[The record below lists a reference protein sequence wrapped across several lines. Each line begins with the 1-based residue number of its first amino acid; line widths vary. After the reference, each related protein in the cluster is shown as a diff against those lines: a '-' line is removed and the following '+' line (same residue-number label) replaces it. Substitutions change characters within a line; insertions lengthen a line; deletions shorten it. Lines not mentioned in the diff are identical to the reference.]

1 VTERE
6 WLEATDPQ
14 PMLEWLRQ
22 SEKCSERK
30 FRLLSCA
37 CCRRIWPLMA
47 DERSRMA
54 VEFTEWYAEGELND
68 EDIREAS
75 NEAYRAWE
83 EASAVPDDPGELT
96 DKVLYGSSRLWRHRP
111 YEDEPVACR
120 YLAPHRGIAAFHA
133 AYAAAMLAASAVE
146 RAVSDCQEAVWF
158 GTGADQRSA
167 VRRECRAQANLLRDL
182 FGPPPFRPIAIA
194 PRWLA
199 WNGGAVVQL
208 AQAAYEERILP
219 EGHLDPARHGVLAD
233 ALEEAGCATPE
244 ILAHL
249 RAAGPH
255 WRGCWCLDIIL
266 RQS

>member
-1 VTERE
+1 
-6 WLEATDPQ
+6 
-14 PMLEWLRQ
+14 MLEWLRQ

-30 FRLLSCA
+30 FRLFGCA
-37 CCRRIWPLMA
+37 CCRRIWHLLA

-83 EASAVPDDPGELT
+83 EASAVPDDPGEPP

-111 YEDEPVACR
+111 YEDDPVACR

-133 AYAAAMLAASAVE
+133 AYAAALLAASAVE

-167 VRRECRAQANLLRDL
+167 VRRECRAQADLLCDL
-182 FGPPPFRPIAIA
+182 FGPLPFREVGIDSSV
-194 PRWLA
+194 LH
-199 WNGGAVVQL
+199 WNGGVVVQL
-208 AQAAYEERILP
+208 AQSAYEERVLP
-219 EGHLDPARHGVLAD
+219 EGHLDPARLAVLAD
-233 ALEEAGCATPE
+233 ALEASGCATPE
-244 ILAHL
+244 ILLHL
-249 RAAGPH
+249 RGPGPH
-255 WRGCWCLDIIL
+255 VRGCFVLDAL
-266 RQS
+266 LGRG